1 MPINNKDQYV
11 LSGPQGFIQRA
22 KPTSKYGSTISVIG
36 PDDVPLPTNEY
47 GHYLDKDHLPLP
59 TNIDGYLINSNGLPL
74 PINSLGEVHVNDNF
88 NNRILPT
95 DDTGKFIYPIVY
107 KDGTPLKTDLS
118 GNYVDLHGE
127 LLITD
132 DFGRPLD
139 ENGNLRPTNNYGQ
152 YIYSKTKQPVV
163 PSNTILKNSDFS
175 LSKHSSTKKIVVVNS
190 DGIPMATDANGNFL
204 DHLDIPYPTNSNG
217 DLVSL
222 DGSPLPTNSNGAFI
236 ILDEDELFAKTLP
249 TDDYGKQIYPV
260 VNEEGMLLSTDFYGR
275 HLDPMGEPISTDEF
289 GRPVNDEGTTLKINN
304 KEQYIFPNPNSD
316 LKIDQLKK
324 PYATNNYGLLVSA
337 DGSPLPTNSNG
348 KYVVINQPDE
358 KENLKKIDNYLSTD
372 DYGKVIYPI
381 IRPDGNLL
389 AKSERGRFVD
399 AHGEI
404 IPTDDFGR
412 PIDKNGQ
419 ILPTNSVGNFVYFEA
434 TKLGDNYELLST
446 KSTSD
451 LDLTTN
457 KKILPTNSYQIA
469 PDANL
474 PLNKMRKSYY
484 TIVNNMGRTL
494 NKTSNGRFV
503 DEEGNLILLDDMG
516 QPVNKNGKL
525 FPKDLNGNFVYFSED
540 ENNKN
545 NKNDK
550 TVTLPTDNYGKL
562 VYPFVNSDG
571 QLLPKNEYSQII
583 DVHGNIIPVN
593 TLGRPISIDKKSGK
607 PLPTNVNGNYVYESY
622 VNTQPIIEVPDKN
635 MLNKR

>member
-36 PDDVPLPTNEY
+36 PDGVPLPTNEY

-59 TNIDGYLINSNGLPL
+59 TNTDGYLINSNGLPL
-74 PINSLGEVHVNDNF
+74 PINSLGEIHVNDNF

-260 VNEEGMLLSTDFYGR
+260 VNEEGMLLSTDSYGR

-304 KEQYIFPNPNSD
+304 KEQYIFPNSNSD

-525 FPKDLNGNFVYFSED
+525 FPKDLNGNFVYFSE
-540 ENNKN
+540 NNKN

-593 TLGRPISIDKKSGK
+593 TLGRNISIDKKSGK

>member
-36 PDDVPLPTNEY
+36 PDGVPLPTNEY

-59 TNIDGYLINSNGLPL
+59 TNTDGYLINSNGLPL
-74 PINSLGEVHVNDNF
+74 PINSLGEIHVNDNF

-260 VNEEGMLLSTDFYGR
+260 VNEEGMLLSTDSYGR

-525 FPKDLNGNFVYFSED
+525 FPKDLNGNFVYFSE
-540 ENNKN
+540 NNKN

-593 TLGRPISIDKKSGK
+593 TLGRNISIDKKSGK